1 MILVLKFI
9 IGIIFFSSATLAVEH
24 QQLKL
29 AVPFTDSMILQREC
43 EVPVWGFDV
52 HGNKVTV
59 EFGGQIKTA
68 VADKW
73 GRWMVKLD
81 PLKASL
87 NERSMEVSNDKGK
100 SISQEKIKEK
110 NYVSLFM
117 KYKIML
123 KQYKLVQQDEINP
136 NELLVK
142 INIPE
147 NSDITRFEIGLL
159 FDQYDD
165 V

>member
-100 SISQEKIKEK
+100 SISLEGILVGEVWFSSGQSNMVWTAGKSMCNELAREITSSKEE
-110 NYVSLFM
+110 LP
-117 KYKIML
+117 IR
-123 KQYKLVQQDEINP
+123 EIN
-136 NELLVK
+136 
-142 INIPE
+142 INTV
-147 NSDITRFEIGLL
+147 SAL
-159 FDQYDD
+159 
-165 V
+165 